1 MPTPDGRTA
10 RHPQPWPLR
19 VTGLLIAAG
28 GGGDAIAAAIVHAAL
43 HGPHHPAVILT
54 YAWDRLAV
62 DPLPGPRTPAAEHT
76 ATAAAILDWHPS
88 EATALLVAATRG
100 IHGTC
105 EVRDAGLPVHLT
117 AHSAAVHTLDA
128 DTALHTNHLAAAL
141 LATNALAQ
149 AEQLSRNL
157 YGFSEIDHERTKAT
171 RLTQH
176 PPPPFDPAAIP
187 DQLDRFHTEART
199 RGTHYA
205 TLRRIAEALRTPGP
219 HRAALRHHL
228 TTTHPQ
234 LHQPPLWR
242 IPNAE
247 RT

>member
-1 MPTPDGRTA
+1 M
-10 RHPQPWPLR
+10 
-19 VTGLLIAAG
+19 TGLLIAAG